1 MSFKQD
7 SAQKI
12 EDRQLMNQTT
22 LFRNHLKPQ
31 LTPHSYRDNAL
42 KDQWIGNNVDLN
54 LLSQSVNQFF
64 TENQFEP
71 KLEQTHDRY
80 RIKASNFEFKITV
93 NIYGRPNDF
102 TIEFIPN
109 KKTRGFSLAMMVGY
123 ITSFLGGGALLVR
136 DARYQ
141 EVMNKVEQTFW
152 EHVDRQVAE
161 LKNSAKVTSME

>member
-1 MSFKQD
+1 M
-7 SAQKI
+7 
-12 EDRQLMNQTT
+12 
-22 LFRNHLKPQ
+22 
-31 LTPHSYRDNAL
+31 

-80 RIKASNFEFKITV
+80 RIKASNFEFKVTV

-102 TIEFIPN
+102 TIEFVPN

-123 ITSFLGGGALLVR
+123 ITSFLGGGTLLLR
-136 DARYQ
+136 DVKIQ
-141 EVMNKVEQTFW
+141 EVTNKVEQIFW

-161 LKNSAKVTSME
+161 LTKSAKAANLE

>member
-1 MSFKQD
+1 MKTH
-7 SAQKI
+7 I
-12 EDRQLMNQTT
+12 CT
-22 LFRNHLKPQ
+22 LFPKPFKAR
-31 LTPHSYRDNAL
+31 LTPHSYRDNTL
-42 KDQWIGNNVDLN
+42 KDQWIGNNIDLN

-80 RIKASNFEFKITV
+80 RIKASNLEFKITV
-93 NIYGRPNDF
+93 NIYGQPNDF

-123 ITSFLGGGALLVR
+123 ITSFLGGGTLLLR

-141 EVMNKVEQTFW
+141 EAMNKVEQTFW
-152 EHVDRQVAE
+152 EQVDRQVAE
-161 LKNSAKVTSME
+161 LKNSAKAANME